1 MTEPRR
7 GRPKAA
13 TTPPPA
19 GRGMPRLLR
28 QVLRGP
34 CRVEPDADPAN
45 IVLIGEG
52 NRAIHAADL
61 LRAALADGLLVRE
74 GDLLRARPEAA
85 NHLRR
90 HLATAGEDAF
100 AGQHRLLVA
109 QSVEVAGAAEMVS
122 RNLLESPLSHLGRL
136 KDREGRPFFTPQAI
150 EAGER
155 LSVDFER
162 GHLAPRVTA
171 SWEPRLSARTPGMR
185 GGLQELSDSAMAARL
200 RVGRA
205 VEAMGPELSGVAL
218 DVCCFGKGLER
229 VEQERGW
236 PVRSAKLML
245 RTALLALER
254 HYAPPD
260 VRARRRHAW
269 GAEGYRPEL

>member
-1 MTEPRR
+1 ML
-7 GRPKAA
+7 
-13 TTPPPA
+13 
-19 GRGMPRLLR
+19 RLLR

-34 CRVEPDADPAN
+34 CRVEAQADARMLA
-45 IVLIGEG
+45 LTGEG
-52 NRAIHAADL
+52 GQTVHAAGL
-61 LRAALADGLLVRE
+61 LQAALAAGLLTQE
-74 GDLLRARPEAA
+74 GETVHARKEAA
-85 NHLRR
+85 SYLRR
-90 HLATAGEDAF
+90 HLATQGEETF
-100 AGQHRLLVA
+100 AGQHRLLVEDR
-109 QSVEVAGAAEMVS
+109 VEVAGAAETVR
-122 RNLLESPLSHLGRL
+122 RNLLESPLAHLGRL
-136 KDREGRPFFTPQAI
+136 KDRQGQPFFPPGTI

-162 GHLAPRVTA
+162 GHLAPCVTA
-171 SWEPRLSARTPGMR
+171 SWEPRLSTRTPGMR
-185 GGLQELSDSAMAARL
+185 GGQPDLTDSAMAARL